1 MQDYQ
6 GESQEMLEVWEKRS
20 LKQFS
25 KSGDSLK
32 ICDDK
37 FEMRLNVFFFFP
49 VMFNFLNAG
58 VKWVKIIFNQQNLSF
73 VLFCFLFPWKY
84 GERKQKQSYITRV
97 NSDVI

>member
-37 FEMRLNVFFFFP
+37 FEMRLNVFFFSSH
-49 VMFNFLNAG
+49 V
-58 VKWVKIIFNQQNLSF
+58 
-73 VLFCFLFPWKY
+73 
-84 GERKQKQSYITRV
+84 
-97 NSDVI
+97 